1 MTTFFEI
8 GVCPR
13 PDLSSLFQ
21 YTSPTPVVSPH
32 LILKIQYHPGIP
44 VTLLTGSS
52 FHTFSSV
59 LTGTSI
65 VNAVK
70 NNYRHRQTALGKVNS
85 PLCTDAPP
93 KATEKRKTCNFQ
105 NRLSRKPPELRR
117 ISYTSLCRLPPSFGH
132 VKSS

>member
-21 YTSPTPVVSPH
+21 YTSPTPVLSPH
-32 LILKIQYHPGIP
+32 LIPRIQYHPGIP

-70 NNYRHRQTALGKVNS
+70 NNYCHRQTALGTVNS
-85 PLCTDAPP
+85 PLCTDAPCSVL
-93 KATEKRKTCNFQ
+93 RY
-105 NRLSRKPPELRR
+105 LSVTIVTLYPVRHDRYMIVKVH
-117 ISYTSLCRLPPSFGH
+117 SYVKVVLLIPST
-132 VKSS
+132 VL